1 MTDSMLNLTPVT
13 FESANMDNPREFAA
27 WAVTYCPDP
36 RGGAKGQMV
45 PLPGVP
51 PELSEQLWNLG
62 FRHHADLMT
71 HYPITGDQPGMGWLN
86 PVKFVPKA
94 DYETYWA
101 ERATSTKPN
110 GATAGNAESA
120 LRQMLSTLDPALA
133 KRIDEMTD
141 EEKAAALP
149 DAEKIA
155 IPAMDRLAALK
166 AAMEQAKGAQ

>member
-1 MTDSMLNLTPVT
+1 MTELNSLTPVT
-13 FESANMDNPREFAA
+13 FETADMDSPREFAA
-27 WAVTYCPDP
+27 WAVTCFPDP
-36 RGGAKGQMV
+36 REGAKGQLV
-45 PLPGVP
+45 PLPGAP
-51 PELSEQLWNLG
+51 PELSEQLWKLG

-71 HYPITGDQPGMGWLN
+71 DYPITGNQPGMGWMN
-86 PVKFVPKA
+86 EVKFVKKS
-94 DYETYWA
+94 DYETYWT
-101 ERATSTKPN
+101 ERATPAAGTGDTKDSK
-110 GATAGNAESA
+110 AGDA

-166 AAMEQAKGAQ
+166 TAMEQAKQ